1 MQLKNH
7 LYTIVET
14 DKQGNLQQK
23 EAAGLQQKCQEV
35 LSSRSNTSFRLRL
48 NPEHFIYQAHFPGE
62 PITPGVCIVQMG
74 TELLEDLLCEG
85 LQKKVKLEICKVKNV
100 KFLSVISPN
109 ESTVITYLMKKV
121 EMSEDGSEVKAQ
133 MVVTSGDEAKAKI
146 SLVLSVKC

>member
-1 MQLKNH
+1 MQLRNN
-7 LYTIVET
+7 LYTVTEKKV
-14 DKQGNLQQK
+14 D
-23 EAAGLQQKCQEV
+23 GLTGHFELALTPSC
-35 LSSRSNTSFRLRL
+35 
-48 NPEHFIYQAHFPGE
+48 FIYQAHFPGE

-100 KFLSVISPN
+100 KFLSGISPN
-109 ESTVITYLMKKV
+109 ESTVINYLMKKV

>member
-1 MQLKNH
+1 MQLRNN
-7 LYTIVET
+7 LYTVTEKKV
-14 DKQGNLQQK
+14 D
-23 EAAGLQQKCQEV
+23 GLMGYFELALTPSC
-35 LSSRSNTSFRLRL
+35 
-48 NPEHFIYQAHFPGE
+48 FIYQAHFPGE

-109 ESTVITYLMKKV
+109 ESTVINYLMKKV

-133 MVVTSGDEAKAKI
+133 WWLLRAMRQRQRF
-146 SLVLSVKC
+146 L